1 LSAGVSLTTDLVLY
15 VPKAVFSLIGNAFQT
30 GDFNE
35 LGNSLGGPLQ
45 IANQSNEIIQLG
57 LIEAFIPLAGLLSIS
72 LAVFNILPFPALDG
86 GQIAVVLVE
95 TAIRRKVPDSILEK
109 INLFGFLFLMGL
121 FVLVTFKDIIQLNI
135 I

>member
-1 LSAGVSLTTDLVLY
+1 TLNQVNQVAANVSYPAYYLKYPQNLSAGVSLTTDLVLY

-86 GQIAVVLVE
+86 GQIA
-95 TAIRRKVPDSILEK
+95 
-109 INLFGFLFLMGL
+109 
-121 FVLVTFKDIIQLNI
+121 
-135 I
+135 